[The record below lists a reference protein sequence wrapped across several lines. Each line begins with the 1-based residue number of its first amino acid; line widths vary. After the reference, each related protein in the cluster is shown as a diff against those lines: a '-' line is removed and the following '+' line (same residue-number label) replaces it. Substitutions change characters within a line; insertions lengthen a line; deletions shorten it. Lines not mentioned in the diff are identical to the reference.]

1 MDNNIVETVYNSLD
15 ARTDEIRKAI
25 VERDKLDEKIKSGR
39 YSQKALEKE
48 LRPQLNDMRQTVSS
62 LCDQALKEAHALID
76 QYRADVA
83 ELDNL
88 NPADLTDDVKLLQP
102 GITLLPRDIQGML
115 KRNATNRTM
124 VQIIMR
130 YANEHN
136 IDTGSVY
143 YIAGQEERQ
152 TAQNLETILFYY
164 KNWIDKPEAK
174 KMLDKFFQR

>member
-1 MDNNIVETVYNSLD
+1 
-15 ARTDEIRKAI
+15 
-25 VERDKLDEKIKSGR
+25 
-39 YSQKALEKE
+39 
-48 LRPQLNDMRQTVSS
+48 
-62 LCDQALKEAHALID
+62 
-76 QYRADVA
+76 
-83 ELDNL
+83 
-88 NPADLTDDVKLLQP
+88 
-102 GITLLPRDIQGML
+102 ML